1 MEPIDVAIT
10 FDVERD
16 TSIEAV
22 MPEIIRLFERY
33 DAVGT
38 WFLKHDYTDR
48 FTEYTGAVVE
58 DFPDIARD
66 LADVGEIG
74 THIHFRDVDGTF
86 SMAPVLQ
93 RDLLERATEALRNR
107 GYDASSF
114 RGGNLCADATT
125 LDILEDLDYTVD
137 SSVLPG
143 HYRELQDGV
152 VVDHR
157 GEAGNRPYTPARN
170 SHTTHGDRV
179 LLEVP
184 ISGLSPFDSVSVGRS
199 LTGVY
204 NRTADRRPLDRLL
217 PSMYHLW
224 GRMSRAPVVLLF
236 HDHEFGS
243 DDGTIAALERFLH
256 SVAASPWLQFTTV
269 GDIAANRGSSSR

>member
-16 TSIEAV
+16 TSIKTV
-22 MPEIIRLFERY
+22 MPEIVRLFEQY

-48 FTEYTGAVVE
+48 FTEHTGAVVE
-58 DFPDIARD
+58 DFADIVRS

-74 THIHFRDVDGTF
+74 THVHFRDADGTF
-86 SMAPVLQ
+86 SMEPDLQ
-93 RDLLERATEALRNR
+93 RTLLERATGSLRSR
-107 GYDASSF
+107 GYDATSF
-114 RGGNLCADATT
+114 RGGNLCADVTT

-143 HYRELQDGV
+143 HYRELPDGV

-157 GEAGNRPYTPARN
+157 GEAGNRPYHPARE
-170 SHTTHGDRV
+170 SHTTHGGRA

-184 ISGLSPFDSVSVGRS
+184 VSGLFPLNPISAGRS

-204 NRTADRRPLDRLL
+204 SRITDRRPLGRLL
-217 PSMYHLW
+217 PPMYHLW
-224 GRMSRAPVVLLF
+224 GRVSRAPVVLLF
-236 HDHEFGS
+236 HDHEFGINDES
-243 DDGTIAALERFLH
+243 LVAFESFLR
-256 SVAASPWLQFTTV
+256 SVAASPWLQFATV
-269 GDIAANRGSSSR
+269 GDIATEHRLATR

>member
-10 FDVERD
+10 FDIERD

-22 MPEIIRLFERY
+22 MPKIIRLFERY

-38 WFLKHDYTDR
+38 WFLKHDYTDQ

-58 DFPDIARD
+58 DFPDIARA

-86 SMAPVLQ
+86 SMAPNLQ
-93 RDLLERATEALRNR
+93 RDLLEQATESLRSR
-107 GYDASSF
+107 GYDATSF
-114 RGGNLCADATT
+114 RGGNLCADTTT
-125 LDILEDLDYTVD
+125 LNILEDLDYAVD

-143 HYRELQDGV
+143 HYRELPDGV

-157 GEAGNRPYTPARN
+157 GEVGNRPYRPAQE
-170 SHTTHGDRV
+170 SHTTHGDRA

-184 ISGLSPFDSVSVGRS
+184 VSGLSPLDSISVDRS

-204 NRTADRRPLDRLL
+204 NRAADHRPLDRLL
-217 PSMYHLW
+217 PPMYHLW
-224 GRMSRAPVVLLF
+224 GWMSRAPIVLLF
-236 HDHEFGS
+236 HDHEFGT
-243 DDGTIAALERFLH
+243 DDGSLVVLERFLH
-256 SVAASPWLQFTTV
+256 SVATSPWFQFATV
-269 GDIAANRGSSSR
+269 GDIAAGRRSGSQ

>member
-10 FDVERD
+10 FDIERD

-38 WFLKHDYTDR
+38 WFLKHDYTDQ

-58 DFPDIARD
+58 DFPDIARA

-86 SMAPVLQ
+86 SMAPNLQ
-93 RDLLERATEALRNR
+93 RDLLKQATESLRSR
-107 GYDASSF
+107 GYDATSF

-125 LDILEDLDYTVD
+125 LDILEDLDYAVD

-143 HYRELQDGV
+143 HYRELPDGV

-157 GEAGNRPYTPARN
+157 GEVGNRPYRPARE
-170 SHTTHGDRV
+170 SHTTNGDRA
-179 LLEVP
+179 LMEVP
-184 ISGLSPFDSVSVGRS
+184 VSGLSPLDSISVGRS

-204 NRTADRRPLDRLL
+204 NRVADHRPLDRLL

-224 GRMSRAPVVLLF
+224 GRMSHAPIVLLF
-236 HDHEFGS
+236 HDHEFGI
-243 DDGTIAALERFLH
+243 DDGSLAGLERFLH
-256 SVAASPWLQFTTV
+256 SVATSQWFQFATV
-269 GDIAANRGSSSR
+269 GDIAAGRRSGSQ

>member
-16 TSIEAV
+16 ASIESV
-22 MPEIIRLFERY
+22 MPEIICLFEQY
-33 DAVGT
+33 NAVGT
-38 WFLKHDYTDR
+38 WFLKHDYTDQ
-48 FTEYTGAVVE
+48 FTEYTGAVVK
-58 DFPDIARD
+58 DFPDIVRA

-86 SMAPVLQ
+86 SMTPNLQ
-93 RDLLERATEALRNR
+93 RDLLERATESLRSR
-107 GYDASSF
+107 GYDATSF

-125 LDILEDLDYTVD
+125 LDILEDLDYAVD

-143 HYRELQDGV
+143 HYRELPDGV

-157 GEAGNRPYTPARN
+157 GEAGNRPYRPARE
-170 SHTTHGDRV
+170 SHTSHGDRA

-184 ISGLSPFDSVSVGRS
+184 VSSISPLDSFSVGRS

-204 NRTADRRPLDRLL
+204 NRIADRRPLNRLL
-217 PSMYHLW
+217 PLMYHLW
-224 GRMSRAPVVLLF
+224 GRMSRAPIVLLF
-236 HDHEFGS
+236 HDHEFKTGDES
-243 DDGTIAALERFLH
+243 LTALEQFLQF
-256 SVAASPWLQFTTV
+256 VAASAWLQFATIS
-269 GDIAANRGSSSR
+269 DIAADWRSRSR